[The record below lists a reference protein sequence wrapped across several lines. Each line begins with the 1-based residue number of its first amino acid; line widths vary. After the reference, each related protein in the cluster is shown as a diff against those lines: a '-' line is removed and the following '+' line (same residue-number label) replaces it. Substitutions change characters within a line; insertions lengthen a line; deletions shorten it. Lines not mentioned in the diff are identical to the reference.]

1 MDEYSS
7 LDFNK
12 YICNICMENVL
23 ESDWWKDTRDCRG
36 PRHLVYVQVE
46 EAPRE
51 EIQERR
57 FGIYVD
63 PETGKIVKA
72 KALNNPVI
80 LG

>member
-1 MDEYSS
+1 MDEY
-7 LDFNK
+7 DK
-12 YICNICMENVL
+12 YHCNVCMENVL
-23 ESDWWKDTRDCRG
+23 ESDEDSCWG
-36 PRHLVYVQVE
+36 PRHYIYVEVD

-51 EIQERR
+51 EIQEKK
-57 FGIYVD
+57 FGVYVD

>member
-1 MDEYSS
+1 MRNYT
-7 LDFNK
+7 
-12 YICNICMENVL
+12 CNICMENVL
-23 ESDWWKDTRDCRG
+23 EAGEDADCDG
-36 PRHLVYVQVE
+36 PRHYVYIEVE
-46 EAPRE
+46 ETPLE
-51 EIQERR
+51 EIQERK

>member
-1 MDEYSS
+1 MIKEAIEDNMH
-7 LDFNK
+7 DK
-12 YICNICMENVL
+12 YMCNICMENVL
-23 ESDWWKDTRDCRG
+23 DSDIECGG
-36 PRHLVYVQVE
+36 PRHLVYVEVD

-51 EIQERR
+51 ETQERK

>member
-1 MDEYSS
+1 MAEY
-7 LDFNK
+7 NK
-12 YICNICMENVL
+12 YTCNICMENVL
-23 ESDWWKDTRDCRG
+23 ESDIECFG
-36 PRHLVYVQVE
+36 ARHFVYVQVD
-46 EAPRE
+46 EAQRE
-51 EIQERR
+51 EIQERK

>member
-1 MDEYSS
+1 MDSYVCA
-7 LDFNK
+7 L
-12 YICNICMENVL
+12 CMSNVK
-23 ESDWWKDTRDCRG
+23 ESDIECRG
-36 PRHLVYVQVE
+36 PKHLIYIAVE
-46 EAPRE
+46 DETPIE
-51 EIQERR
+51 EIQESR

>member
-1 MDEYSS
+1 MDEY
-7 LDFNK
+7 DK
-12 YICNICMENVL
+12 YVCNICMENVL
-23 ESDWWKDTRDCRG
+23 ESDIECSG
-36 PRHLVYVQVE
+36 PRHYVYVEVN
-46 EAPRE
+46 EAPLE
-51 EIQERR
+51 EIQERK

>member
-1 MDEYSS
+1 MDNYVCI
-7 LDFNK
+7 L
-12 YICNICMENVL
+12 CMNDVRD
-23 ESDWWKDTRDCRG
+23 SDIDCRG
-36 PRHLVYVQVE
+36 PKHLIYVE
-46 EAPRE
+46 ESIDETPIE
-51 EIQERR
+51 EIQERK

>member
-1 MDEYSS
+1 MDDDDLGY
-7 LDFNK
+7 NK
-12 YICNICMENVL
+12 YVCNICMENVL
-23 ESDWWKDTRDCRG
+23 ESDIECRG
-36 PRHLVYVQVE
+36 PRHYVYVQVE

-51 EIQERR
+51 EIQERK
-57 FGIYVD
+57 FGMYVD